1 MVQLFAA
8 IYIVTEFEH
17 SLFIIKDIGEENIV
31 VETDVPEYAK
41 APLTTKTKVGT
52 ATVYY
57 RADEK
62 AELQE
67 LAKVDLVSSEN
78 IEMSGFL
85 MVLDVMGTILQ
96 SYWFLVVIGIIAVVL
111 LLYFISSKISSRKR
125 RKNRSV
131 KRYRNL

>member
-1 MVQLFAA
+1 
-8 IYIVTEFEH
+8 
-17 SLFIIKDIGEENIV
+17 KDIGEENIV
-31 VETDVPEYAK
+31 VETDVPEVAE
-41 APLTTKTKVGT
+41 APLNTNTKIGV

-62 AELQE
+62 SELQE
-67 LAKVDLVSSEN
+67 LAKVDLVPSEN
-78 IEMSGFL
+78 VEMSGFL
-85 MVLDVMGTILQ
+85 KVLDVMGTILQ
-96 SYWFLVVIGIIAVVL
+96 SYWFLVVIGIIALVL